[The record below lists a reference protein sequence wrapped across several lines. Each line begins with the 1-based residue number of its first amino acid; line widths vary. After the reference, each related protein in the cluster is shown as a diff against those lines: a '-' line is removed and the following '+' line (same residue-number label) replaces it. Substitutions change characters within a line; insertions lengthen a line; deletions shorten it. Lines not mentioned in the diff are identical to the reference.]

1 MGAVAVVFFAMRM
14 TAKALCLY
22 SWGADDVLIIVSFV
36 FLISFV
42 IIIQLMI
49 PQGLGLD
56 IWVLS
61 DGQITAFLKYFFVLQ
76 TDYTLALALI
86 KSSILCFF
94 LRIFPDTKFRIAV
107 WGTLVVNI
115 LTGLIFVILNFFQR
129 RPLSLMWEG
138 WKDMP
143 PRGVVLDLDKMALSH
158 SFINIALDAW
168 MLILPLTQL
177 YKLGLKLKKKIGV
190 IAMFSVGLFLT
201 VVSIVRVLSILNF
214 TTAKHATASDSQ
226 WAMIWS
232 CIEVCVGVM
241 VACMPHTRQLV
252 MYLLSMSKAR
262 SAPDTNSGSEQVFI
276 NRSLER
282 IFDLDSDGTTPAVSD
297 KGGCCRPGRPARND
311 PVALSHVGD
320 AGAKV

>member
-14 TAKALCLY
+14 AAKALSLY

-36 FLISFV
+36 FLISFLV
-42 IIIQLMI
+42 IIQLMI

-56 IWVLS
+56 IWMLS
-61 DGQITAFLKYFFVLQ
+61 GSQITAFLKYFFVLQ
-76 TDYTLALALI
+76 TDYTLTLALI
-86 KSSILCFF
+86 KASILCFF
-94 LRIFPDTKFRIAV
+94 LRVFPDSKFRVAV
-107 WGTLVVNI
+107 WGTLVVNV
-115 LTGLIFVILNFFQR
+115 LTGLIYVILNFFQR
-129 RPLSLMWEG
+129 RPLSLMWDG

-158 SFINIALDAW
+158 SFINIALDVW

-190 IAMFSVGLFLT
+190 IAMFSVGLFQT
-201 VVSIVRVLSILNF
+201 RDRYDTS
-214 TTAKHATASDSQ
+214 H

-241 VACMPHTRQLV
+241 VACMPHTRQL
-252 MYLLSMSKAR
+252 MMHLLSKRKAR
-262 SAPDTNSGSEQVFI
+262 STVDTNSGSEQVFI